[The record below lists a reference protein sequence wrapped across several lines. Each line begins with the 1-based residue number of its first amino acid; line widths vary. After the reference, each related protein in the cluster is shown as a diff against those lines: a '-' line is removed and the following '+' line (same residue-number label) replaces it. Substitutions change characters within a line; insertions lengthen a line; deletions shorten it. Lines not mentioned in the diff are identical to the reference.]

1 MSNQGAML
9 VRRWFDEVWTQG
21 KADTIDQL
29 RSPDCVVHGL
39 ADGPPL
45 DQNGFKQFYAAYRNA
60 FPDVSITVE
69 QTVSEGDLVAVRWS
83 GTGTHKGDGLGLPAT
98 NKRAQFKG
106 MTFVRI
112 QNGKLVEGWNIFDQ
126 FAMFTQ
132 LGIVKLPA

>member
-29 RSPDCVVHGL
+29 MSADCVVHGL
-39 ADGPPL
+39 ADGPL

-83 GTGTHKGDGLGLPAT
+83 GTGTHKGGGLGFPAT
-98 NKRAQFKG
+98 NRPAQFKG